1 MTGDPVGTV
10 TSGVA
15 LADMLGVSREAP
27 TFIDLAYAAGWVQED
42 RCSDSW
48 RKAKA

>member
-10 TSGVA
+10 TSGIA
-15 LADMLGVSREAP
+15 LAAMLGVPRDDPA
-27 TFIDLAYAAGWVQED
+27 FIDLAYAAGWVQED